1 MSKPKKFIIS
11 IPYELLY
18 QLYVTQHLTT
28 KTIADQLHCS
38 QSTIF
43 QRLREYEIP
52 FHSRTPNIPKE
63 ELTQLYESG
72 ASIKAIAQHFHV
84 SPRTIY
90 SRLHKWHLKEPR
102 PSSSLTTLPISYI
115 LESYDRGSSAAMI
128 GRELQ
133 VAPSTIIHVLQRH
146 GIPLRNSMKRID
158 LPIDD
163 ICQLYTQHKLSTIH
177 IGKLYSVKPSTIAS
191 RLRERGI
198 ILRGNKEQL
207 PTYAIISDYM
217 QGTSLQQLA
226 TTYQTKYHTIR
237 NLLIRHGVYRKTRR
251 IREHTYAIQN
261 LHKRE
266 QLSVAEIASH
276 YGCHPETIRR
286 IIKDT
291 RPQEISPNTH

>member
-28 KTIADQLHCS
+28 KAIADQLHCS
-38 QSTIF
+38 QSTIC
-43 QRLREYEIP
+43 QRLRDYKIP

-63 ELTQLYESG
+63 EMTQLYESG
-72 ASIKAIAQHFHV
+72 TSIKAIAQHFHV

-90 SRLHKWHLKEPR
+90 SRLHEWHLKEPR
-102 PSSSLTTLPISYI
+102 PSSSPTALPISYI
-115 LESYDRGSSAAMI
+115 LESYDKGSSAAMI

-133 VAPSTIIHVLQRH
+133 VSPSTIIHVLQRH

-163 ICQLYTQHKLSTIH
+163 ICQLYTQYKLSTIH
-177 IGKLYSVKPSTIAS
+177 IGQLYAVKPSTIAS

-198 ILRGNKEQL
+198 TLRGNKEQL
-207 PTYAIISDYM
+207 PTHSIISKYV
-217 QGTSLQQLA
+217 QGAPLQALA
-226 TTYQTKYHTIR
+226 NAYHTNYHTIR
-237 NLLIRHGVYRKTRR
+237 NLLIRHGVYQKASR
-251 IREHTYAIQN
+251 IRTYAYDIYA
-261 LHKRE
+261 LHQDE

-286 IIKDT
+286 IVKDM
-291 RPQEISPNTH
+291 PPKEKSIH

>member
-28 KTIADQLHCS
+28 KAIADQLHCS
-38 QSTIF
+38 QSTIC
-43 QRLREYEIP
+43 QRLRDYKIP

-72 ASIKAIAQHFHV
+72 TSIKAIAQHFHV

-90 SRLHKWHLKEPR
+90 SRLHEWHLKEPH
-102 PSSSLTTLPISYI
+102 PSSSLTALPISYI
-115 LESYDRGSSAAMI
+115 LESYDKGSSAAMI

-163 ICQLYTQHKLSTIH
+163 ICQLYTQYKLSTIH
-177 IGKLYSVKPSTIAS
+177 IGQLYAVKPSTIAS

-198 ILRGNKEQL
+198 TLRGNKEQL
-207 PTYAIISDYM
+207 PTHSIISKYV
-217 QGTSLQQLA
+217 QGPPLQALA
-226 TTYQTKYHTIR
+226 NAYHTNYHTIR
-237 NLLIRHGVYRKTRR
+237 NLLIRHGVYQKAPR
-251 IREHTYAIQN
+251 IRTYAYDIYA
-261 LHKRE
+261 LHQDE

-286 IIKDT
+286 IVKDM
-291 RPQEISPNTH
+291 PPKEKSIH

>member
-28 KTIADQLHCS
+28 KAIADQLHCS
-38 QSTIF
+38 QSTIC

-52 FHSRTPNIPKE
+52 FHNRIPNIPKE

-72 ASIKAIAQHFHV
+72 TSIKAIAQHFHV

-90 SRLHKWHLKEPR
+90 SRLHEWHLKEPR
-102 PSSSLTTLPISYI
+102 SSSAPKSLPISYI
-115 LESYDRGSSAAMI
+115 LESYDKGSSAAMI

-133 VAPSTIIHVLQRH
+133 VAPSTIIHILQRH

-163 ICQLYTQHKLSTIH
+163 ICHLYIQHKLSTIH
-177 IGKLYSVKPSTIAS
+177 IGKLYDVKASTIAS
-191 RLRERGI
+191 RLREQGI
-198 ILRGNKEQL
+198 ILRGNKDQL
-207 PTYAIISDYM
+207 PTYSIISDYV
-217 QGTSLQQLA
+217 QGTTLQQLA
-226 TTYQTKYHTIR
+226 STYQTKYHTIR
-237 NLLIRHGVYRKTRR
+237 NLLIRHGVYQKARR
-251 IREHTYAIQN
+251 IRDFAHAIQTF
-261 LHKRE
+261 HQRE
-266 QLSVAEIASH
+266 GLSIAEIATH

-286 IIKDT
+286 IVKDM
-291 RPQEISPNTH
+291 PPKEKSIH

>member
-1 MSKPKKFIIS
+1 MNNLKKFIIP

-18 QLYVTQHLTT
+18 QLYVTKRMSTCA
-28 KTIADQLHCS
+28 IAEQLHCS
-38 QSTIF
+38 QSTIC
-43 QRLREYEIP
+43 QRLRDYRIP
-52 FHSRTPNIPKE
+52 FHSRIPTISKE
-63 ELTQLYESG
+63 ELTQLYKSG
-72 ASIKAIAQHFHV
+72 KSIKSIAQHFHV

-90 SRLHKWHLKEPR
+90 SRLHKWHLKELR
-102 PSSSLTTLPISYI
+102 PSSSQTSLPISYI

-133 VAPSTIIHVLQRH
+133 VAPSTIIHLLQRH
-146 GIPLRNSMKRID
+146 GVSLRNSLKRID

-198 ILRGNKEQL
+198 MLRGNKEQL
-207 PTYAIISDYM
+207 PTYSIISDYV
-217 QGTSLQQLA
+217 QGRSLQQLA

-237 NLLIRHGVYRKTRR
+237 NLLIRYGVYRKARR
-251 IREHTYAIQN
+251 IREHTYAIQS

-291 RPQEISPNTH
+291 HPQEISPNTR

>member
-18 QLYVTQHLTT
+18 QLYITQHLTT
-28 KTIADQLHCS
+28 KAIADQLHCS
-38 QSTIF
+38 QSTIC

-52 FHSRTPNIPKE
+52 FHNRTPNIPKE
-63 ELTQLYESG
+63 ELTQLYKSG
-72 ASIKAIAQHFHV
+72 TSIKAIAQHFHV

-90 SRLHKWHLKEPR
+90 SRLHDWHLKEPR
-102 PSSSLTTLPISYI
+102 SSSSLTALPISYI
-115 LESYDRGSSAAMI
+115 LESYNRGSSAAMI

-133 VAPSTIIHVLQRH
+133 VAPSTIIHILQRH
-146 GIPLRNSMKRID
+146 GISLRNSIKRID

-207 PTYAIISDYM
+207 PTYSIISDYV
-217 QGTSLQQLA
+217 QGITLQQLA
-226 TTYQTKYHTIR
+226 STYRTKYHTIR
-237 NLLIRHGVYRKTRR
+237 NLLIRHGVYQKARR
-251 IREHTYAIQN
+251 IRNFAYTIQT
-261 LHKRE
+261 LHQE
-266 QLSVAEIASH
+266 EALSVAEIATH
-276 YGCHPETIRR
+276 YGCHTETIRR
-286 IIKDT
+286 ILKDM
-291 RPQEISPNTH
+291 PPKEKSIH

>member
-28 KTIADQLHCS
+28 KAIAEQLHCS
-38 QSTIF
+38 QSTIC
-43 QRLREYEIP
+43 QRLREYQIP

-72 ASIKAIAQHFHV
+72 TSIKAIAQHFHV

-90 SRLHKWHLKEPR
+90 SRLHEWHLKEPR
-102 PSSSLTTLPISYI
+102 PSSSLTALPISYI
-115 LESYDRGSSAAMI
+115 LESYDKGSSAAMI

-163 ICQLYTQHKLSTIH
+163 ICQLYTQYKLSTIH
-177 IGKLYSVKPSTIAS
+177 IGQLYAVKPSTIAS

-198 ILRGNKEQL
+198 TLRGNKEQL
-207 PTYAIISDYM
+207 PTHSIISKYV
-217 QGTSLQQLA
+217 QGTPLQALA
-226 TTYQTKYHTIR
+226 NAYHTNYHTIR
-237 NLLIRHGVYRKTRR
+237 NLLIRHGVYQKAPR
-251 IREHTYAIQN
+251 IRTYAYDIYA
-261 LHKRE
+261 LHQDE

-286 IIKDT
+286 IVKDM
-291 RPQEISPNTH
+291 SPKEKSIH

>member
-28 KTIADQLHCS
+28 KAIADQLHCS
-38 QSTIF
+38 QSTIC
-43 QRLREYEIP
+43 QRLREYQIP

-72 ASIKAIAQHFHV
+72 TSIKAIAQHFHV

-90 SRLHKWHLKEPR
+90 SRLHESHLKEPR
-102 PSSSLTTLPISYI
+102 PSSSPTALPISYI
-115 LESYDRGSSAAMI
+115 LESYDKGSSAAMI

-133 VAPSTIIHVLQRH
+133 VSPSTIIHVLQRH

-163 ICQLYTQHKLSTIH
+163 ICQLYTQYKLSTIH
-177 IGKLYSVKPSTIAS
+177 IGQLYAVKPSTIAS

-198 ILRGNKEQL
+198 TLRGNKEQL
-207 PTYAIISDYM
+207 PTHNIISKYV
-217 QGTSLQQLA
+217 QGAPLQALA
-226 TTYQTKYHTIR
+226 NAYHTNYHTIR
-237 NLLIRHGVYRKTRR
+237 NLLIRHGVYQKASR
-251 IREHTYAIQN
+251 IRTYAYDIYA
-261 LHKRE
+261 LHQDE

-286 IIKDT
+286 IVKDM
-291 RPQEISPNTH
+291 PPKEKSIH

>member
-1 MSKPKKFIIS
+1 MSKPKKFIIP

-18 QLYVTQHLTT
+18 QLYVTKGMSTSA
-28 KTIADQLHCS
+28 IAEQLHCS
-38 QSTIF
+38 QSTIC
-43 QRLREYEIP
+43 QRLRDYGIP
-52 FHSRTPNIPKE
+52 FHSRIPAIPKE

-72 ASIKAIAQHFHV
+72 TSIKAIAQHFHV

-90 SRLHKWHLKEPR
+90 SRLHKWHLKELR
-102 PSSSLTTLPISYI
+102 PSSSLTSLPISYI

-133 VAPSTIIHVLQRH
+133 VAPSTIIHLLQRH
-146 GIPLRNSMKRID
+146 GVPLRNSLKRID

-177 IGKLYSVKPSTIAS
+177 ISKLYSVKASTIAS

-207 PTYAIISDYM
+207 PTYAIISDYVH
-217 QGTSLQQLA
+217 GTSLQQLA
-226 TTYQTKYHTIR
+226 SAYHTKYHTIR
-237 NLLIRHGVYRKTRR
+237 NLLIRHGVYRKARR

-261 LHKRE
+261 LHKRN

-286 IIKDT
+286 IIKGT
-291 RPQEISPNTH
+291 HPQEISPNTH

>member
-1 MSKPKKFIIS
+1 MSQQKKFIIS

-18 QLYVTQHLTT
+18 QLYVTKHMSTSA
-28 KTIADQLHCS
+28 IAKQLHCS
-38 QSTIF
+38 QSTIC
-43 QRLREYEIP
+43 QRLRDYEIP
-52 FHSRTPNIPKE
+52 FHNRTPCIPKE
-63 ELTQLYESG
+63 ELIALYTSG
-72 ASIKAIAQHFHV
+72 TSIKSIAQHFHV
-84 SPRTIY
+84 SSRTIY
-90 SRLHKWHLKEPR
+90 SRLHKWHLKELR
-102 PSSSLTTLPISYI
+102 PSSSLTSLPISYI

-133 VAPSTIIHVLQRH
+133 VAPSTIIHLLQRH
-146 GIPLRNSMKRID
+146 GVSLRNSVKRID
-158 LPIDD
+158 LPMDD
-163 ICQLYTQHKLSTIH
+163 ICQLYTQHKLSTIR

-198 ILRGNKEQL
+198 MLRGNKEQL

-217 QGTSLQQLA
+217 QGASLQQLT

-237 NLLIRHGVYRKTRR
+237 NLLIRHGVYRKARR
-251 IREHTYAIQN
+251 IREHTYAIQS
-261 LHKRE
+261 LHQRE
-266 QLSVAEIASH
+266 QLSIAEIASH

>member
-28 KTIADQLHCS
+28 KAIADQLHCS
-38 QSTIF
+38 QSTIC
-43 QRLREYEIP
+43 QRLRDYKIP

-63 ELTQLYESG
+63 EMTQLYESG
-72 ASIKAIAQHFHV
+72 TSIKAIAQHFHV

-90 SRLHKWHLKEPR
+90 SRLHEWHLKEPR
-102 PSSSLTTLPISYI
+102 PSSSPTALPISYI
-115 LESYDRGSSAAMI
+115 LESYDKGSSAAMI

-133 VAPSTIIHVLQRH
+133 VSPSTIIHVLQRH

-163 ICQLYTQHKLSTIH
+163 ICQLYTQYKLSTIH
-177 IGKLYSVKPSTIAS
+177 IGQLYAVKPSTIAS

-198 ILRGNKEQL
+198 TLRGNKEQL
-207 PTYAIISDYM
+207 PTHSIISKYV
-217 QGTSLQQLA
+217 QGAPLQALA
-226 TTYQTKYHTIR
+226 NTYHTNYHTIR
-237 NLLIRHGVYRKTRR
+237 NLLIRHGVYQKASR
-251 IREHTYAIQN
+251 IRTYAYDIYA
-261 LHKRE
+261 LHQDE

-286 IIKDT
+286 IVKDM
-291 RPQEISPNTH
+291 PPKEKSIH

>member
-1 MSKPKKFIIS
+1 MSKPKKFIIP

-18 QLYVTQHLTT
+18 QLYVTKGMSTSA
-28 KTIADQLHCS
+28 IAEQLHCS
-38 QSTIF
+38 QSTIC
-43 QRLREYEIP
+43 QRLQDYGIP
-52 FHSRTPNIPKE
+52 FHSRIPAIPKE

-72 ASIKAIAQHFHV
+72 TSIKAIAQHFHV

-90 SRLHKWHLKEPR
+90 SRLHKWHLKETH
-102 PSSSLTTLPISYI
+102 PSSSLTSLPISYI

-146 GIPLRNSMKRID
+146 GVPLRNSMKRID

-177 IGKLYSVKPSTIAS
+177 IGKLYDVKPSTIAS

-237 NLLIRHGVYRKTRR
+237 NLLIRHGVYRKARR
-251 IREHTYAIQN
+251 IREHTYAIQG

-291 RPQEISPNTH
+291 HPQEISPNTH